1 MIAAVV
7 FSFAAFGGGVFT
19 GYFYVLGEFVVHLS
33 DKRMREGYYFG
44 TVAGGY
50 AHFVD
55 IEADDFV
62 ALFGELFPAGGDAF
76 TSFQLDVFAFE
87 FYFLVVGNLG
97 GFVALCRD
105 GVFTGYRQFLFS
117 VDGCVFFTFHRE
129 VFAFYGDVAEFVG
142 EFYPLFA

>member
-1 MIAAVV
+1 VVTAIV

-55 IEADDFV
+55 IKADDFV
-62 ALFGELFPAGGDAF
+62 ALFGELFPAGGGA
-76 TSFQLDVFAFE
+76 QE
-87 FYFLVVGNLG
+87 
-97 GFVALCRD
+97 C
-105 GVFTGYRQFLFS
+105 
-117 VDGCVFFTFHRE
+117 
-129 VFAFYGDVAEFVG
+129 
-142 EFYPLFA
+142 PLPD